1 MSITKRADN
10 FYQELVLHLKTP
22 EKITMLWV
30 LLFVYKCFFPTH
42 AEKLFSILKNSIPHL
57 AYVVEMLM
65 IFAFILSILALLAM
79 LLIMLYKPIA
89 NLKYA
94 RISKAEDLKFAS
106 LYIENYYRLLYGARH
121 KVLMAATWC
130 IWQTKCAE
138 FGNVKMPN

>member
-1 MSITKRADN
+1 MQ
-10 FYQELVLHLKTP
+10 FLEGVLICLT
-22 EKITMLWV
+22 LWGQSRV

-106 LYIENYYRLLYGARH
+106 LYIENYYRLLYDMEQDI
-121 KVLMAATWC
+121 KY
-130 IWQTKCAE
+130 
-138 FGNVKMPN
+138 